1 MDAEPTARVPKA
13 RTHNATFCRICEPL
27 CGMIATVEDGRLVEL
42 RPDKDHPLSAG
53 FACQK
58 GIAFAE
64 VVNDPDRVTTPL
76 RRRARA
82 DGLRASGP
90 PQAGGAPTSEG
101 GFEPVGWDEAMTDI
115 AARLTDI
122 HRRHG
127 AGAIGWYFGNPGA
140 FSYSYTLAL
149 NTLMAGFGLGLHVF
163 TAGSQDVNNRFV
175 ASQLLYGSPLALPV
189 PDVLRTDLLVV
200 IGANPVISHGSVLT
214 VPRIRDRMH
223 DIVKRGGR
231 VLVIDPRR
239 TETAAQFEWLGI
251 VPDGDAYLL
260 LSLLHVMFG
269 ENLADRRRLAEQAN
283 GADWLER
290 LAEPFTPEVT
300 EAHTGIDPD
309 TVRTLARDLAGTER
323 AAVYGRVGTSIGEN
337 GTLTTY
343 LLDAVNLVAGN
354 LDVAGGSMFG
364 RLGMPG
370 ERWLNKAGGALLRA
384 VYTRKRSRIGGFP
397 SVLGSEPA
405 GVMAKEITTPGRGQV
420 KALFVGAG
428 NPVLSVPNGDELETA
443 LKSLELMVG
452 IDLYLNETLAH
463 CHYVLPATSMYE
475 RDDFPLP
482 FQTLQPTPFRQATE
496 AVVAP
501 VGQARA
507 EWEVID
513 DLTARMWRSTP
524 SFAILAGVRKMLS
537 AFGLRLSPRTLADAV
552 IRLAAG
558 GDRFGLRRGLSFTK
572 LTGNHPHGVVL
583 AEHLRAG
590 VLRDVV
596 VYRGRRVRLRHDEI
610 AAEVDKLSRRRVA
623 DGYPMRLIGMR
634 EARSENSWMHN
645 SPLLM
650 RGERTHRAL
659 MHVDDAAAAGI
670 VDGDTVRITSPHG
683 QIEIPV
689 IATRDI
695 VASVIAVP
703 HGWGHKGT
711 AGWRVAND
719 AGGANV
725 NLLMSSDPADI
736 ESLAGMA
743 RLTGVPVRVER
754 VAAMAPQPE
763 QAQTFA

>member
-1 MDAEPTARVPKA
+1 MGVENKP
-13 RTHNATFCRICEPL
+13 TFCRICEPL
-27 CGMIATVEDGRLVEL
+27 CGMIATVEDGRLTSL
-42 RPDKDHPLSAG
+42 RPDRDHPLSAG

-58 GIAFAE
+58 GIAFSE

-76 RRRARA
+76 RRRP
-82 DGLRASGP
+82 D
-90 PQAGGAPTSEG
+90 G
-101 GFEPVGWDEAMTDI
+101 GFETVSWDEAMADI
-115 AARLTDI
+115 AARLGAI
-122 HRRHG
+122 HRTHG

-140 FSYSYTLAL
+140 FSYSYTLSL
-149 NTLMAGFGLGLHVF
+149 TTLMLGFGPRLHVF

-231 VLVIDPRR
+231 VLVVDPRK

-260 LSLLHVMFG
+260 LSLLHVMFA
-269 ENLADRRRLAEQAN
+269 ENLVDRHRLASQAD
-283 GADWLER
+283 GVAWLER
-290 LAEPFTPEVT
+290 LARPFSPEATEP
-300 EAHTGIDPD
+300 HTGIEPE
-309 TVRTLARDLAGTER
+309 TVRSLAHDLARTER
-323 AAVYGRVGTSIGEN
+323 AAVYGRVGTSTGEN

-354 LDVAGGSMFG
+354 LDVPGGSMFG
-364 RLGMPG
+364 RFGLPG

-384 VYTRKRSRIGGFP
+384 VYTRRRSRIGGFP

-420 KALFVGAG
+420 RALFVGAG

-443 LKSLELMVG
+443 LESLDLMVG
-452 IDLYLNETLAH
+452 IDLYVNETLAH
-463 CHYVLPATSMYE
+463 CDYVLPATSMYE

-496 AVVAP
+496 AVIAP

-507 EWEVID
+507 EWEIID
-513 DLTARMWRSTP
+513 DLAARMWRSTP
-524 SFAILAGVRKMLS
+524 GLAALAGMRKALSVSGVRLTP
-537 AFGLRLSPRTLADAV
+537 RLLVDAV
-552 IRLAAG
+552 IRLGEG

-572 LTGNHPHGVVL
+572 LTGRHPHGTVL
-583 AEHLRAG
+583 ADNLRDG
-590 VLRDVV
+590 VLRDTV
-596 VYRGRRVRLRHDEI
+596 VYRGRRIRLRHDEI
-610 AAEVDKLSRRRVA
+610 AAEVDKLSRRSVP

-634 EARSENSWMHN
+634 EARSENSWLHN

-650 RGERTHRAL
+650 RGERTHQARI
-659 MHVDDAAAAGI
+659 HVDDAAAAHI
-670 VDGDTVRITSPHG
+670 VDGDTVRIASPHG
-683 QIEIPV
+683 EIELPV
-689 IATRDI
+689 VVTKDI
-695 VASVIAVP
+695 VAGVVAVP
-703 HGWGHKGT
+703 HGWGHRGT

-725 NLLMSSDPADI
+725 NRLMSSDPADI

-754 VAAMAPQPE
+754 ADTPA
-763 QAQTFA
+763 

>member
-1 MDAEPTARVPKA
+1 MDAEPAARVRKA
-13 RTHNATFCRICEPL
+13 RTHKATFCRICEPL
-27 CGMIATVEDGRLVEL
+27 CGMIATVEDGRLTEL

-58 GIAFAE
+58 GIAFTE

-76 RRRARA
+76 RRRA
-82 DGLRASGP
+82 DND
-90 PQAGGAPTSEG
+90 
-101 GFEPVGWDEAMTDI
+101 GFEPVGWDQAMSEI
-115 AARLTDI
+115 AARLTDL

-140 FSYSYTLAL
+140 FSYSYTLVL
-149 NTLMAGFGLGLHVF
+149 NMLMGGFGLGLSGGPGGGLHVF

-189 PDVLRTDLLVV
+189 PDVLRTDFLVV
-200 IGANPVISHGSVLT
+200 MGANPVISHGSVLT

-269 ENLADRRRLAEQAN
+269 EDLVNRARLGRQAD
-283 GADWLER
+283 GAPWLER
-290 LAEPFTPEVT
+290 LAAPFSPEVT
-300 EAHTGIDPD
+300 EAHTGIDPA
-309 TVRTLARDLAGTER
+309 TARALARDLVRTER
-323 AAVYGRVGTSIGEN
+323 AAVYGRVGTSVGEN

-354 LDVAGGSMFG
+354 LDVPGGSMFG
-364 RLGMPG
+364 RLGLPG
-370 ERWLNKAGGALLRA
+370 ERWLNMAGGALLRA
-384 VYTRKRSRIGGFP
+384 VYRRKRSRIGGFP

-405 GVMAKEITTPGRGQV
+405 GVMAKEISTSGRGQV
-420 KALFVGAG
+420 RALFVGAG
-428 NPVLSVPNGDELETA
+428 NPVLSVPNGKELEEA
-443 LKSLELMVG
+443 LDSLELMVG

-463 CHYVLPATSMYE
+463 CDYVLPATSMYE

-496 AVVAP
+496 AVIAP

-507 EWEVID
+507 EWEIID
-513 DLTARMWRSTP
+513 ELTARMWRSTP
-524 SFAILAGVRKMLS
+524 GLAVLAGMRKVLS
-537 AFGLRLSPRTLADAV
+537 AFGIRFNPRMLVDVV
-552 IRLAAG
+552 IRLAEG
-558 GDRFGLRRGLSFTK
+558 GDRFGLRRGVSFST
-572 LTGNHPHGVVL
+572 LTADHPHGIVL
-583 AEHLRAG
+583 GEHLRAG
-590 VLRDVV
+590 VLRDTVA
-596 VYRGRRVRLRHDEI
+596 YRGRRVRLRHDEI
-610 AAEVDKLSRRRVA
+610 GAEVDKLSRRGAV

-645 SPLLM
+645 APLLM
-650 RGERTHRAL
+650 RGERTHRAR

-670 VDGDTVRITSPHG
+670 VDGDTVRVVSPHG
-683 QIEIPV
+683 RIELPV
-689 IATRDI
+689 SLTEDI
-695 VASVIAVP
+695 VAGVIAVP
-703 HGWGHKGT
+703 HGWGHTGT

-725 NLLMSSDPADI
+725 NRLMSSDPADI

-754 VAAMAPQPE
+754 VERTGTRPE
-763 QAQTFA
+763 HAQTSA